1 MYEYV
6 YEHIAVDR
14 FQNDL
19 IHKKIIQEKAAEGY
33 RYVGMI
39 PTRITKSNSV
49 LELDLVFEKKL

>member
-14 FQNDL
+14 FQNDS
-19 IHKKIIQEKAAEGY
+19 IHKKIIQEKATEGY